1 MSHHVKFSVLFL
13 VIFAALAACQPKQKH
28 VDSVQAAP
36 AEEMKTALPAVAPL
50 TEKDVFGRW
59 DIVSFDGFTPPS
71 RLNSE
76 GVRSAYVDF
85 IRENADRFEAG
96 FNIGCHPSTGK
107 FRLNQDSAV
116 LTISAVETVQA
127 GLPAEKD
134 CDPDVI
140 KRQDALLSMMD
151 KSPRIE
157 RANNGLRTWT
167 DNHELIL
174 LNSRIGQ
181 QRNSLLIEDIYGDW
195 NVTKA
200 IWRGVVFDG
209 NTLLK
214 DRLTISEEKIQYGN
228 KLPYLSRPR
237 HISSGSIKG
246 VIIDGNEGKREDEIR
261 PPVIDCRGFSKI
273 GFRPEPSE
281 NNAMCTVLYTYSL
294 SPVAEPLESPDEI
307 RLAVPGA
314 DVRLILK
321 RSKS

>member
-1 MSHHVKFSVLFL
+1 MSFHVKFSVLLL

-36 AEEMKTALPAVAPL
+36 ADAVNAAPPAVALL
-50 TEKDVFGRW
+50 TDKDVFGRW

-85 IRENADRFEAG
+85 IRAEANTFNAG
-96 FNIGCHPSTGK
+96 FYAACHPSSGK
-107 FRLNQDSAV
+107 FRLNQDSAG
-116 LTISAVETVQA
+116 LTLSVVERDQE

-140 KRQDALLSMMD
+140 KRQDALSSMMD
-151 KSPRIE
+151 QSPKIE
-157 RANNGLRTWT
+157 RTDRHGLRVWT
-167 DNHELIL
+167 DDHELIL
-174 LNSRIGQ
+174 VNSKIGQ
-181 QRNSLLIEDIYGDW
+181 QRNSLLIEDIYGEWD
-195 NVTKA
+195 VIKTVY
-200 IWRGVVFDG
+200 RGAVFDG

-214 DRLTISEEKIQYGN
+214 DRLIISEEKIQYGN

-246 VIIDGNEGKREDEIR
+246 VIIDGNEGKREDELL

-273 GFRPEPSE
+273 GFSPELSE
-281 NNAMCTVLYTYSL
+281 KNAMCTVLYTYSL

-321 RSKS
+321 RSK